1 MKKLEKEGKV
11 PQFGSYQYTAE
22 QLYKRGVLVSI
33 EGISQKMYG
42 AIKFTISSDEAGVFT
57 IVAKTIASKIF
68 DPIEITITLD
78 ELLQAKYDE
87 IQVLSISDDT
97 AKVNVNLLL
106 HLINKK

>member
-33 EGISQKMYG
+33 EGIPQKMYS
-42 AIKFTISSDEAGVFT
+42 AIKFTISSDEPGIFV

-68 DPIEITITLD
+68 EPIEITMTLD

>member
-1 MKKLEKEGKV
+1 
-11 PQFGSYQYTAE
+11 
-22 QLYKRGVLVSI
+22 
-33 EGISQKMYG
+33 MYS

-68 DPIEITITLD
+68 DPISIDITLD

-87 IQVLSISDDT
+87 IQVLSLSDDT